1 MKKSTISGL
10 FLILGFKIVTAQT
23 NIYDTIVHNSLNR
36 TYLLHIPASYNP
48 ANPTP
53 LVIGLHGG
61 GALSWYSLEQTSQLI
76 SKSNSSGFLL
86 IYPEGMK
93 YSGLRT
99 WNGGGCCGD
108 AVLNNIDDV
117 GFISN
122 LIDTIK
128 SQYNIDTTRI
138 YATGISNGAIMAY
151 RLACELSHRIAA
163 IAPVAGTLEDTLY
176 TCNPSRAVPI
186 IQFHS
191 VLDSNI
197 YIQGGVG
204 IGVSG
209 YNFNSVNYGLQMFS
223 AYNSCTQEPDSSYYT
238 VSNTFYY
245 KKRWHNCSC
254 NSENIL
260 YVTGDGG
267 HSWPGG
273 QQGIYAGADPPSS
286 IIDANDSIW
295 NFFQQHTLICNLSSL
310 NDSQNYIPKIKIYPN
325 PASHFAT
332 LEFFDNTIKDNCT
345 LTLYNMQGQLIR
357 IIPNITTNKVE
368 IQTND
373 LVSGLYFLHL
383 RSDRQLIAIGK
394 LAIK

>member
-1 MKKSTISGL
+1 MKKH
-10 FLILGFKIVTAQT
+10 LITVLLLIFGFKIITAQT
-23 NIYDTIVHNSLNR
+23 NLYDTIVHNSLNR
-36 TYLLHIPASYNP
+36 TYLLHIPASYNA

-53 LVIGLHGG
+53 LIIGLHGG
-61 GALSWYSLEQTSQLI
+61 GALSWYSFEQMSQLI

-86 IYPEGMK
+86 VYPEGFK
-93 YSGLRT
+93 SLGVRT
-99 WNGGGCCGD
+99 WNGGGCCGG

-117 GFISN
+117 GFISS
-122 LIDTIK
+122 LIDTLK

-176 TCNPSRAVPI
+176 TCNPSRPVPI

-197 YIQGGVG
+197 YMQGGIG

-209 YNFNSVNYGLQMFS
+209 YSFNPVNYGLHRFS
-223 AYNSCTQEPDSSYYT
+223 IYNNCSQSPDSSYYS
-238 VSNTFYY
+238 VGSTFYY
-245 KKRWHNCSC
+245 KKRWHGCNC
-254 NSENIL
+254 NAEEIL

-273 QQGIYAGADPPSS
+273 QQGSYSGADLPSS
-286 IIDANDSIW
+286 IINANDSIW
-295 NFFQQHTLICNLSSL
+295 NFFQQHTLACNSTSL
-310 NDSQNYIPKIKIYPN
+310 NDLQDYIPQIKIYPN
-325 PASHFAT
+325 PTSQSAT
-332 LEFFDNTIKDNCT
+332 LEFNNTSKDNCT
-345 LTLYNMQGQLIR
+345 LAIYNTQGQLVQ
-357 IIPNITTNKVE
+357 IILGITTNKIE
-368 IQTND
+368 IQTKN

-383 RSDRQLIAIGK
+383 RIGKQLITTGK
-394 LAIK
+394 LVIE